1 MKNNSKGK
9 IKVVNSAFLS
19 SDESLFEDDL
29 HLNMVGTNRL
39 IQEIGK
45 HVDGL
50 IRRTPSVQVTK
61 YAKVS
66 TEYPWG
72 CQNCTNTMHKEENG
86 RVKKNAKK
94 RNSGHLLSPENGQDR
109 QKARTK

>member
-1 MKNNSKGK
+1 MRNMESNSKGK
-9 IKVVNSAFLS
+9 IKVINSAFLS

-29 HLNMVGTNRL
+29 HLNMVGTNKL

-50 IRRTPSVQVTK
+50 IRHDPSVQVTK

-66 TEYPWG
+66 TEYPW
-72 CQNCTNTMHKEENG
+72 
-86 RVKKNAKK
+86 
-94 RNSGHLLSPENGQDR
+94 
-109 QKARTK
+109 